1 MRRTHTSAFFLVAA
15 IVLATS
21 FATSKAHAA
30 QRTFVSAATG
40 VDTHTTAGC
49 TAVAPCR
56 NFQAAMT
63 RTDPNGEVVV
73 LDSGGYDAV
82 TIGQSVTLVAPAGVY
97 AGISVLP
104 GTDGITIAAS
114 NINVALRGLTITGQG
129 GNNGIIMNARQ
140 NNRLTVENCEISNLK
155 QSGVQVSGSVNVGVT
170 DTIIRDNFG
179 SGISF
184 EGGVSGTIARSI
196 ISGNNNNGIVVGGS
210 PVSITVVSIADSTID
225 GNGGD
230 GVRAASN
237 NVNAI
242 AKVSIRDSRVVRNS
256 GYGLVAVYN
265 GPNPMVNAGISAKL
279 SASNNL
285 ISKNGVGIG
294 ALSARV
300 TASGNVVTDNSSFGF
315 ENSGIAPSVLFE
327 SAFNNVFQNNNIG
340 GIIISG
346 QIAFFGRE

>member
-1 MRRTHTSAFFLVAA
+1 MLRTHTNAFFLVAA
-15 IVLATS
+15 IVSAIS
-21 FATSKAHAA
+21 QAHAV
-30 QRTFVSAATG
+30 QRTFVSAAIG
-40 VDTHTTAGC
+40 SDTNTAANC
-49 TAVAPCR
+49 SPTAPCR

-63 RTDPNGEVVV
+63 KTDPGGEVVV
-73 LDSGGYDAV
+73 LDSGGYSPV

-97 AGISVLP
+97 AGISVP
-104 GTDGITIAAS
+104 SGTDGITIAAS
-114 NINVALRGLTITGQG
+114 NINVVLRGLNVTGQG
-129 GNNGIIMNARQ
+129 GNNGISMTARQ
-140 NNRLTVENCEISNLK
+140 NNRLTLENCEISNLK
-155 QSGVQVSGSVNVGVT
+155 QSGVLASGGVNVGVS
-170 DTIIRDNFG
+170 DTTIRDVTG

-184 EGGVSGTIARSI
+184 EGGVSGTITRSI
-196 ISGNNNNGIVVGGS
+196 ISGNSGGGIAVSGS

-237 NVNAI
+237 SANAI
-242 AKVSIRDSRVVRNS
+242 AKVSIRDSRIVRNS
-256 GYGLVAVYN
+256 GYGLLAIYN
-265 GPNPMVNAGISAKL
+265 GSNPIVNAGLSAKL

-285 ISKNGVGIG
+285 ISKNGIGIG

-300 TASGNVVTDNSSFGF
+300 TASGNVITDNISFGF

-327 SAFNNVFQNNNIG
+327 SAFNNVFVNNNIG